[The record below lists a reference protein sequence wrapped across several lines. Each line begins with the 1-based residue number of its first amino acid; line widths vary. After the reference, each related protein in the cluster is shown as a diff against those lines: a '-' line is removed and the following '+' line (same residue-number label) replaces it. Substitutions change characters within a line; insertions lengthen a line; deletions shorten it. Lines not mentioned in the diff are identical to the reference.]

1 MINKE
6 IRLRGTEDSRLSFW
20 CASTSAGD
28 KQLKECAITVL
39 QADNQFD
46 FDLNIEELEELIDY
60 LDEMKD
66 FIKEYNAR
74 N

>member
-6 IRLRGTEDSRLSFW
+6 IILRGTEDSRLSFW
-20 CASTSAGD
+20 CASTNDGD
-28 KQLKECAITVL
+28 KPLKECAITVL

-46 FDLNIEELEELIDY
+46 FDLNTEELEELIDY

>member
-6 IRLRGTEDSRLSFW
+6 IIISGTDNSRISFW
-20 CASTSAGD
+20 CASTNDGD
-28 KQLKECAITVL
+28 KQLKECAITVV
-39 QADNQFD
+39 QEDNQFD
-46 FDLNIEELEELIDY
+46 FDLNLEELEELIDY

-66 FIKEYNAR
+66 FIKEYNDK

>member
-20 CASTSAGD
+20 CAGTNDGD
-28 KQLKECAITVL
+28 KSLKECAITVL

-46 FDLNIEELEELIDY
+46 FDVSLEELVELIDY